1 MPKTLV
7 SRVALGFLAAI
18 VLLFIALAFFDW
30 NRAKP
35 WLNSRISDATQR
47 PFAINGDL
55 SLNWQR
61 DADRPSGW
69 VSWIPWPHL
78 QANDIEMG
86 NPDGIKADEP
96 FAQVASLRFSL
107 DPFPVLARRIV
118 IPQIFLDQAQF
129 NLVRNKQEQNNW
141 TFASSGEKSS
151 WEVLIGEVQFR
162 NGSIHLADAVQQIDA
177 TVKID
182 SVPPEQDVTYRTSWT
197 VEGKMQGE
205 KLSGKGKAGALLA
218 LREQHAPFPLEASLK
233 AGETSL
239 AVQGTVTGIPTFNDA
254 DLKLVLAGDSMA
266 HLHPIIGILLPH
278 TPKYSTEGRLQKAGN
293 TWSYQD
299 FSGKVGA
306 SDLAGDISIELE
318 GERPRLQGQLVSKQL
333 RLQDL
338 GPLAGGGDKENLAKG
353 DKAKKQPEDKVLPV
367 REFDT
372 AKWKT
377 LNADVEFRVK
387 RFLRQDEIPFEDMV
401 AHLKLNEG
409 VLSLAPLNF
418 GMAGGKLNTNV
429 KLDGSKARIRATLDV
444 SARGLKLNEL
454 FPAVEEM
461 KASIGEVYADAKLTS
476 QGNSVSDM
484 LGSSSGEIKALVSE
498 GTISKFLL
506 EAVGLNIGSLI
517 LTKLFGD
524 EQVSLNCMAAD
535 MEVKNGIA
543 RSRGF
548 VMDTEEAVIRA
559 GGQIDLGKEQLNLS
573 IHPENKRLRL
583 LSLRSPIYVQ
593 GSFDDPQIGVNKGS
607 IAAQAGGALVLGLAA
622 PVATALLPLIN
633 PGEGEEEDSGC
644 YRLLQQASAEAKAP
658 PAESTGN
665 N

>member
-7 SRVALGFLAAI
+7 SRVALGFVAAI
-18 VLLFIALAFFDW
+18 LLFVIVLVSFDW

-35 WLNSRISDATQR
+35 WLNTRISDATQR

-55 SLNWQR
+55 SLEWQR
-61 DADRPSGW
+61 DSDRPAGW
-69 VSWIPWPHL
+69 TSWIPWPHL
-78 QANDIEMG
+78 QAHDIEMG
-86 NPDGIKADEP
+86 NPEGINSDEP

-118 IPQIFLDQAQF
+118 VPEIFLDQARF
-129 NLVRNKQEQNNW
+129 NLVRDKQERNNW
-141 TFASSGEKSS
+141 SFASSGEQSS

-162 NGSIHLADAVQQIDA
+162 NGSIHLTDAIQQIDA

-182 SVPPEQDVTYRTSWT
+182 SVAPEQDATFRTSWT
-197 VEGKMQGE
+197 VEGKMPGE
-205 KLSGKGKAGALLA
+205 KLSGKGRAGALLA

-233 AGETSL
+233 AGDTSL
-239 AVQGTVTGIPTFNDA
+239 AIEGTVTGIPTFNDA
-254 DLKLVLAGDSMA
+254 DLKLALAGKSMA
-266 HLHPIIGILLPH
+266 HLHPLIGVLLPH
-278 TPKYSTEGRLQKAGN
+278 TPKFSTEGRLQKTGN

-306 SDLAGDISIELE
+306 SDLAGDISIEMD
-318 GERPRLQGQLVSKQL
+318 GERPRLQGHLVSKQL
-333 RLQDL
+333 RLEDL
-338 GPLAGGGDKENLAKG
+338 GPLAGGGDKKNLAKG
-353 DKAKKQPEDKVLPV
+353 DKARKQPEGKVLPV

-377 LNADVEFRVK
+377 LDADVEFRVK

-401 AHLKLNEG
+401 AHLKLNQG
-409 VLSLAPLNF
+409 VLTLAPLNF
-418 GMAGGKLNTNV
+418 GMAGGKLDTNV
-429 KLDGSKARIRATLDV
+429 KLDGSKTRIRATVDL

-454 FPAVEEM
+454 FPAVEELQ
-461 KASIGEVYADAKLTS
+461 ASIGEVYADAKLTS

-498 GTISKFLL
+498 GKISKFLL
-506 EAVGLNIGSLI
+506 EAIGLNIGSLI

-524 EQVSLNCMAAD
+524 EQVDLNCMAAD
-535 MEVKNGIA
+535 MEVKNGIM

-548 VMDTEEAVIRA
+548 VMDTEEAIIRA
-559 GGQIDLGKEQLNLS
+559 GGQIDLGKERLDLS

-583 LSLRSPIYVQ
+583 LSLRSPIHVE
-593 GSFDDPQIGVNKGS
+593 GNFDNPQVNVDKGS
-607 IAAQAGGALVLGLAA
+607 IVAKAGGALVLGLAA

-633 PGEGEEEDSGC
+633 PGEGEERDSGC
-644 YRLLQQASAEAKAP
+644 GRVLQQAGAKTKAP
-658 PAESTGN
+658 PADKAGN
-665 N
+665 R